1 MSMCDRSEGIG
12 ILNRIS
18 DEDYEYVLYFLEKI
32 SSSVS
37 QKDIQEEKIR
47 QFDSA
52 CKIFDEL
59 TLNNPWNSE
68 KDMIAEMADFRKQ
81 RTGE

>member
-18 DEDYEYVLYFLEKI
+18 DEDYEYVLYFLKKI
-32 SSSVS
+32 GGSVS

-47 QFDSA
+47 HFDSA
-52 CKIFDEL
+52 CKTFDEL
-59 TLNNPWNSE
+59 ALNNPWNSE
-68 KDMIAEMADFRKQ
+68 EEMIAEMAGFRKQ

>member
-1 MSMCDRSEGIG
+1 MCDRSKGIG

-18 DEDYEYVLYFLEKI
+18 DEDYEYVLYFLKTI